1 MNNDENKKALRAGV
15 EKARFLLLERAEA
28 LAERGIEVAPM
39 VEEMEVCLAALDGD
53 VAEGFVVREFI
64 DRMGEFVRETEEV
77 LHLQQQADLVA
88 AAARLHD
95 LLEKAVGI
103 SESLQ
108 QRGDEESK
116 RTGSDIAE
124 LTEAVVQRLA
134 EGESP
139 AEALQ
144 DLSLR
149 LGEVTAEMSRRSIY
163 RCALL
168 CEWWGTRPPE
178 WWAEKEAA
186 DAAGCAE
193 VRAKLDKWR
202 GGEREEILAELPL
215 ADRRRIEALTR
226 EDLENP
232 DTWKI

>member
-1 MNNDENKKALRAGV
+1 MNNDENKKALRAMV
-15 EKARFLLLERAEA
+15 EKSREWLLERAEA
-28 LAERGIEVAPM
+28 LAERGVEVAPM
-39 VEEMEVCLAALDGD
+39 VEEMEVCLAALDGE

-88 AAARLHD
+88 ASAGLHD
-95 LLEKAVGI
+95 LLGKAVGI
-103 SESLQ
+103 SKSLQ
-108 QRGDEESK
+108 QRGDAESE

-124 LTEAVVQRLA
+124 LTGAVVQRLA

-149 LGEVTAEMSRRSIY
+149 LGEATAEMSRRSIY

-178 WWAEKEAA
+178 WWAEKEAT

-193 VRAKLDKWR
+193 VRGKLARWR
-202 GGEREEILAELPL
+202 GGEREEFLAELPL

-232 DTWKI
+232 ETWKI